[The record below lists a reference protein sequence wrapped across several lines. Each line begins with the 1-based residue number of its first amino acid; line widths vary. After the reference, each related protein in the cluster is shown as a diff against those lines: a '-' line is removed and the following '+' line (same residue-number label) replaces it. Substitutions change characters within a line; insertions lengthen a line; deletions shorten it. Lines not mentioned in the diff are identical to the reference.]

1 MLAPVTFLRQIA
13 LLLPSAFLLGA
24 LLFLLTHGR
33 GDAGFG
39 VYPAIES
46 WGGGAIAGWTPELRF
61 LAQAALLF
69 LAPYVLALLLVLGV
83 SVGERG
89 ALARREGKPR
99 SAFARSFAALFSPM
113 FLLATAAL
121 VFFGD
126 RAASRTAPGTLL
138 APLLVALAPF
148 VGGAVALVP
157 SALLAAPVAALR
169 RAAGA

>member
-1 MLAPVTFLRQIA
+1 MTFLRQIA

-39 VYPAIES
+39 VYPALES
-46 WGGGAIAGWTPELRF
+46 WGGGALAGATPELRF
-61 LAQAALLF
+61 LAQAAILF
-69 LAPYVLALLLVLGV
+69 LPPYLLALLLVLGV
-83 SVGERG
+83 SLGERG
-89 ALARREGKPR
+89 ALGSRQERRR
-99 SAFARSFAALFSPM
+99 SAFTRSFTALFSPL

-126 RAASRTAPGTLL
+126 RAAARAAPGVLL
-138 APLLVALAPF
+138 APALVALAPF
-148 VGGAVALVP
+148 VGGAAALAPAAVL
-157 SALLAAPVAALR
+157 ALPLAAIK

>member
-1 MLAPVTFLRQIA
+1 MRLAVTFLRQIA

-39 VYPAIES
+39 VYPAVES

-69 LAPYVLALLLVLGV
+69 LPAYVLALLLVLGV
-83 SVGERG
+83 SVAERG
-89 ALARREGKPR
+89 ALGARGSRPR
-99 SAFARSFAALFSPM
+99 SAFARSFAALFSPF
-113 FLLATAAL
+113 FLLATAAV

-126 RAASRTAPGTLL
+126 RVASRTAPGALL
-138 APLLVALAPF
+138 APVLVALAPF
-148 VGGAVALVP
+148 AGGAAALVP
-157 SALLAAPVAALR
+157 AALLAAPVAALR
-169 RAAGA
+169 RVAGG